1 MPTEETMTREELITN
16 LIEQFSNLQEIKRE
30 NGGHENKTLDYR
42 IKVVTAKLSSL
53 SINVED
59 LTL

>member
-30 NGGHENKTLDYR
+30 NGGHENKTLDYQ